1 MWRACIYRAR
11 DKREEQHVKVLFTG
25 IQPTGDIH
33 LGNYFGAIANWVQL
47 QGQYVSYISVVD
59 LHAITIPYETA
70 EMPARVRELAATL
83 YACGIDIEKTRL
95 FVQSEVPGHADLT
108 WIFNSITP
116 LGELERM
123 TQFKDK
129 REQFRGSV
137 NVGLLDYPVLQA
149 ADILIY
155 KGDVVPVGEDQVQH
169 VEFTREVAR
178 HFNGRYGQTFPECQA
193 LLTRTP
199 RVLGLDGD
207 AKMSKSKGNTI
218 GVLEKSDAIWKKLAP
233 AKTDPARVRR
243 TDPGTPE
250 KCTIWSYHLL
260 VTKEPELTEIHDGC
274 TTAGI
279 GCIDCKKRF
288 HANLMKVLE
297 PIQDRYAALSGSG
310 ASEVADRLE
319 SNAAACRAV
328 AKETILE
335 VKEKMG
341 LKKTWKIES

>member
-1 MWRACIYRAR
+1 
-11 DKREEQHVKVLFTG
+11 VKVLFTG

-33 LGNYFGAIANWVQL
+33 LGNYFGAIANWVRL
-47 QGQYVSYISVVD
+47 QHDYRSFISVVD
-59 LHAITIPYETA
+59 LHAVTIPYEPA
-70 EMPARVRELAATL
+70 DMPRRVVELATTL
-83 YACGIDIEKTRL
+83 YACGIDMEKTTL

-108 WIFNSITP
+108 WLFNTITP

-129 REQFRGSV
+129 REQFRATV

-149 ADILIY
+149 ADILLY
-155 KGDVVPVGEDQVQH
+155 KGEVVPVGEDQVQH

-178 HFNGRYGQTFPECQA
+178 HFNARYGETFPECQA
-193 LLTRTP
+193 LLTTTP

-207 AKMSKSKGNTI
+207 AKMSKSRGNTI
-218 GVLEKSDAIWKKLAP
+218 GVLETPEQIWDKLRP

-260 VTKEPELTEIHDGC
+260 VTPEAEKKEIHDGC

-288 HANLMKVLE
+288 HANLMKVLD
-297 PIQDRYAALSGSG
+297 PIRERYTELSGSG
-310 ASEVADRLE
+310 RTQVEERLE
-319 SNAAACRAV
+319 ANGAHCRAV
-328 AKETILE
+328 ASETMLE
-335 VKEKMG
+335 VKGKMG
-341 LKKTWKIES
+341 LKKVWKIQS

>member
-1 MWRACIYRAR
+1 
-11 DKREEQHVKVLFTG
+11 VKVLFTG

-33 LGNYFGAIANWVQL
+33 IGNYFGAIANWVRIQHD
-47 QGQYVSYISVVD
+47 YVPFISIVD
-59 LHAITIPYETA
+59 LHAITIPYEAA
-70 EMPARVRELAATL
+70 EMPTRVEELALTL
-83 YACGIDIEKTRL
+83 YAAGLDFEKTTL

-129 REQFRGSV
+129 REQFRASV
-137 NVGLLDYPVLQA
+137 NIGLLDYPVLQA

-155 KGDVVPVGEDQVQH
+155 KGEVVPVGQDQVQH

-178 HFNGRYGQTFPECQA
+178 HFNTRFGDTFPECQS
-193 LLTRTP
+193 LLTATP
-199 RVLGLDGD
+199 KVVGLDGD

-218 GVLEKSDAIWKKLAP
+218 GLLETPEQIWAKLAP

-260 VTKEPELTEIHDGC
+260 VTPEAERAEIHTGC

-288 HANLMKVLE
+288 HKNLMIVLD
-297 PIQDRYAALSGSG
+297 PIRNRYLDLSGRRQ
-310 ASEVADRLE
+310 EVRDRL
-319 SNAAACRAV
+319 SANAEHCRKV
-328 AKETILE
+328 AGDTILE
-335 VKEKMG
+335 VKGKMG
-341 LKKTWKIES
+341 LNRVWKI

>member
-1 MWRACIYRAR
+1 M
-11 DKREEQHVKVLFTG
+11 KVLFTG

-33 LGNYFGAIANWVQL
+33 LGNYFGAIANWVRL
-47 QGQYVSYISVVD
+47 QHDYRSFISVVD
-59 LHAITIPYETA
+59 LHAVTIPYEPA
-70 EMPARVRELAATL
+70 DMPRRVLDLATTL
-83 YACGIDIEKTRL
+83 YACGIDLEKTTL

-108 WIFNSITP
+108 WLFNTITP

-129 REQFRGSV
+129 REQFRATV

-149 ADILIY
+149 ADILLY
-155 KGDVVPVGEDQVQH
+155 KGEVVPVGEDQVQH

-178 HFNGRYGQTFPECQA
+178 HFNGRYGETFPECQA
-193 LLTRTP
+193 LLTTTP

-218 GVLEKSDAIWKKLAP
+218 GVLETPEQIWDKLRP

-260 VTKEPELTEIHDGC
+260 VTAENERKEIHDGC
-274 TTAGI
+274 TSAGI

-288 HANLMKVLE
+288 HANLMKVLDPVRE
-297 PIQDRYAALSGSG
+297 RYAALSGSG
-310 ASEVADRLE
+310 GKLVEERLE
-319 SNAAACRAV
+319 ANGALCRGVAA
-328 AKETILE
+328 ETMLE

-341 LKKTWKIES
+341 LKKVWKIQS

>member
-1 MWRACIYRAR
+1 M
-11 DKREEQHVKVLFTG
+11 KVLFTG

-33 LGNYFGAIANWVQL
+33 LGNFFGAIANWVRL
-47 QGQYVSYISVVD
+47 QRDYDSFISVVD
-59 LHAITIPYETA
+59 LHALTIPYEA
-70 EMPARVRELAATL
+70 SEMPGRVLDLATTL
-83 YACGIDIEKTRL
+83 YACGLDMKSTTL

-129 REQFRGSV
+129 REQFRASV

-149 ADILIY
+149 ADILLY
-155 KGDVVPVGEDQVQH
+155 KGEVVPVGEDQVQH

-178 HFNGRYGQTFPECQA
+178 HFNTRFGETFPECQA
-193 LLTRTP
+193 LLTTAP

-218 GVLEKSDAIWKKLAP
+218 GVLETPEQIWKKLGP

-250 KCTIWSYHLL
+250 NCTIWSYHRL
-260 VTKEPELTEIHDGC
+260 VTQEPELSEIHTGC

-288 HANLMKVLE
+288 QANLMKVLD
-297 PIQDRYAALSGSG
+297 PIRGRYAELSTDGRKQV
-310 ASEVADRLE
+310 EERLE
-319 SNAAACRAV
+319 ANAARCRSV
-328 AKETILE
+328 ASQTMLE

-341 LKKTWKIES
+341 LRKVWKIQA

>member
-1 MWRACIYRAR
+1 M
-11 DKREEQHVKVLFTG
+11 KVLFTG

-33 LGNYFGAIANWVQL
+33 LGNYFGAIANWVRL
-47 QGQYVSYISVVD
+47 QHQYTSYISVVD
-59 LHAITIPYETA
+59 LHAITIPYETE
-70 EMPARVRELAATL
+70 EMPRRVMELATAL
-83 YACGIDIEKTRL
+83 YACGLDLEKTIL

-108 WIFNSITP
+108 WIFNTITP

-129 REQFRGSV
+129 REQFRASV

-155 KGDVVPVGEDQVQH
+155 KGEVVPVGQDQVQH

-178 HFNGRYGQTFPECQA
+178 HFNARFGDTFPECQA
-193 LLTRTP
+193 LLTNNP
-199 RVLGLDGD
+199 KVMGLDGD

-218 GVLEKSDAIWKKLAP
+218 GVLETPEQVWAKLAP

-260 VTKEPELTEIHDGC
+260 VTPEDERTEIHHGC

-279 GCIDCKKRF
+279 GCIDCKKRL
-288 HANLMKVLE
+288 HRHLMAVLD
-297 PIQDRYAALSGSG
+297 PVRARYQDLAGRRG
-310 ASEVADRLE
+310 EVRDRL
-319 SNAAACRAV
+319 SANAEHCRKV
-328 AKETILE
+328 AGATILE

-341 LKKTWKIES
+341 LNRVWKI

>member
-1 MWRACIYRAR
+1 
-11 DKREEQHVKVLFTG
+11 VKVLFTG

-33 LGNYFGAIANWVQL
+33 LGNYFGAIANWVRL
-47 QGQYVSYISVVD
+47 QHEYTSYISIVD
-59 LHAITIPYETA
+59 LHALTIPYEPS
-70 EMPARVRELAATL
+70 EMPARVMELATTL
-83 YACGIDIEKTRL
+83 YACGIDMEKTRL

-129 REQFRGSV
+129 RDQFRASV

-178 HFNGRYGQTFPECQA
+178 HFNSRFGPTFPECQA
-193 LLTRTP
+193 LLTKTP

-218 GVLEKSDAIWKKLAP
+218 GVLETPEQIWDKLRP
-233 AKTDPARVRR
+233 AKTDPARIKR

-250 KCTIWSYHLL
+250 KCTIWSYHQL
-260 VTKEPELTEIHDGC
+260 VTKEPELSEIHKGC

-279 GCIDCKKRF
+279 GCIDCKKVF
-288 HANLMKVLE
+288 HRNLMKLLD
-297 PIQDRYAALSGSG
+297 PIRERHAELAGSG
-310 ASEVADRLE
+310 KKVVEDKLE
-319 SNAAACRAV
+319 ANAAACRAV
-328 AKETILE
+328 AGQTILE

-341 LKKTWKIES
+341 LKKAWNITS

>member
-1 MWRACIYRAR
+1 M
-11 DKREEQHVKVLFTG
+11 KVLFTG

-33 LGNYFGAIANWVQL
+33 LGNYFGAIANWVRL
-47 QGQYVSYISVVD
+47 QHDYTSFISVVD
-59 LHAITIPYETA
+59 LHAVTIPYEPA
-70 EMPARVRELAATL
+70 EMPKKVMDLATTL
-83 YACGIDIEKTRL
+83 YACGIDIDRTTL

-108 WIFNSITP
+108 WLFNTITP

-129 REQFRGSV
+129 RDQFRATV

-149 ADILIY
+149 ADILLY
-155 KGDVVPVGEDQVQH
+155 KGEVVPVGEDQVQH

-178 HFNGRYGQTFPECQA
+178 HFNNRFGDTFPECQA
-193 LLTRTP
+193 LLTTTP
-199 RVLGLDGD
+199 RVAGLDGE

-218 GVLEKSDAIWKKLAP
+218 GVLETSEEIWKKVAP

-250 KCTIWSYHLL
+250 KCNIWSYHLL
-260 VTKEPELTEIHDGC
+260 VTPEEERKEIHVGC

-288 HANLMKVLE
+288 HANLMKVLDPVRARYTE
-297 PIQDRYAALSGSG
+297 LAGDRKT
-310 ASEVADRLE
+310 EVENKLE
-319 SNAAACRAV
+319 ENAQKCRAV
-328 AKETILE
+328 AEKTMLE
-335 VKEKMG
+335 VKGRMG
-341 LKKTWKIES
+341 LKKVWKIHS